1 MTHQHHGRMAA
12 HPGRGLHTME
22 RLDTRKKTP
31 VTLLAVSIAFA
42 LQSVAG
48 IAAAQQTPEQA
59 AALNAV
65 DLDKVEVKAT
75 YRESLQQSLDEKRYS
90 VEQVDAI
97 YAEDIGKFPDLN
109 LAESMQRIA
118 GVSIDREG
126 GEGQQISVRGLGSD
140 FTRVRI
146 NGLEAL
152 STAGSG
158 TTGVNRSRG
167 FDFNTFASEL
177 FSRVKINKTQSA
189 QTDEGSLGATVDL
202 RGSRPF
208 DFEGFQASLGGQ
220 YGFNELSRNKDPRIS
235 GLISNTWAD
244 GRVGALMSVA
254 YSKRTIFE
262 EGYNPVRWEHGNY
275 RNSNQS
281 TAANNGT
288 YGFCSPAGYDPQTP
302 RNPLANETAAGVGS
316 AANQARSNGWGSY
329 GIDATHCG
337 PGLDR
342 PAATAENIAA
352 YETATNAWIP
362 RYPRYIRTEH
372 EIERLGVTGALQFKV
387 SDDTQLNLDMLYSK
401 LDKNVR
407 EDSIG
412 ANLHRTAQYGGKTQ
426 IVVREAQADE
436 QNRLTYGVFDNVDF
450 RTESTAIEESTEFKQ
465 FSLNLEHRFNDAVR
479 LDAVVGHSE
488 SNYERPIFSMVSF
501 DNSNLD
507 GFVLDMRNG
516 KVPAMSFPFDLN
528 AVDNWKWLG
537 YGSTPVNANGTAR
550 GGNISEVRLNPQYVD
565 NAFDTAKLD
574 LTFDISPTFTLRG
587 GLAYKDYDM
596 STQEY
601 RNISYGRLSQ
611 ALPAGVTVG
620 DLSDTLSGFGKGMDG
635 NLPNAW
641 LVPDFN
647 QIAKLLDIYCNCN
660 TGALGGDYRLA
671 SVGHFGAS
679 NNNFDVNEKSYGSY
693 LQLDFNTD
701 LLGRAFRGNLGVR
714 YVQTRITADGYAPC
728 TAANASDL
736 SSACEPFFGVASAT
750 ADPGERLQVA
760 TRVGHKYDD
769 WLPSLNLA
777 WDLSDTFVLRF
788 GAAKTMARPTLS
800 NLSPSVSGGPTAYF
814 DDDRAY
820 SINLGNPKL
829 DPFRSTNY
837 DLSAEWYFDEGAL
850 LSAAVFYKDIESY
863 VQRTRLLTTW
873 ADMGYSLDLLPTGFS
888 PDTVFNVQSYFNTP
902 GGPLKGYE
910 VSYQQPFSFLPGFWK
925 NFGVQ
930 LNYTHVESKIK
941 YMFSS
946 GTGSTIVTTY
956 TENDLLNL
964 SPNSYNATLY
974 YDDGRFSARVST
986 SYRDAYISTILSQEN
1001 VWDLDGNAFATADV
1015 QGKYSVENVDFN
1027 MSYKVNKNLS
1037 LTFEAINLLDTA
1049 DERYVDSALSLPDRY
1064 THTGRQYYLGL
1075 RYKF

>member
-1 MTHQHHGRMAA
+1 MDSSLALHCGRAPLTVLALSIGLALSHAA
-12 HPGRGLHTME
+12 H
-22 RLDTRKKTP
+22 
-31 VTLLAVSIAFA
+31 
-42 LQSVAG
+42 
-48 IAAAQQTPEQA
+48 AQQTPEA
-59 AALNAV
+59 AAADAV

-158 TTGVNRSRG
+158 STGVNRSRG

-177 FSRVKINKTQSA
+177 FSRVKVNKTQSA
-189 QTDEGSLGATVDL
+189 QMDEGSLGATVDL
-202 RGSRPF
+202 RASRPF
-208 DFEGFQASLGGQ
+208 DFSGFQASLNGQ
-220 YGFNELSRNKDPRIS
+220 YGYNELSRSKDPRVS
-235 GLISNTWAD
+235 ALLSNTWAD
-244 GRVGALMSVA
+244 GRFGALVSA
-254 YSKRTIFE
+254 AWSKRTIFE

-275 RNSNQS
+275 RNSNQA

-302 RNPLANETAAGVGS
+302 RNPAANETAQGVGS

-337 PGLDR
+337 TGIDR
-342 PAATAENIAA
+342 PDATAENIAA

-372 EIERLGVTGALQFKV
+372 EIERLGVTGALQFRF
-387 SDDTQLNLDMLYSK
+387 SPDSLLNLDLMYSK
-401 LDKNVR
+401 LDKDQR

-426 IVVREAQADE
+426 IVVREAQVDA
-436 QNRLTYGVFDNVDF
+436 QNRLVYGVFDNVDF

-465 FSLNLEHRFNDAVR
+465 ASLNFEHRFNDAVR
-479 LDAVVGHSE
+479 LDALVGHS
-488 SNYERPIFSMVSF
+488 SSSFERPVFSMVSF

-516 KVPAMSFPFDLN
+516 ASMPSMTFPFALGD
-528 AVDNWKWLG
+528 AASWQWLG
-537 YGSTPVNANGTAR
+537 YGTAPVNANGTAR

-565 NAFDTAKLD
+565 NSFDTAKVD
-574 LTFDISPTFTLRG
+574 LTFNVSPTFTLRG
-587 GLAYKDYDM
+587 GLAYKDYGM
-596 STQEY
+596 RTQEY
-601 RNISYGRLSQ
+601 RNISYGRMSQ
-611 ALPAGVTVG
+611 ALPDGVGVG
-620 DLSDTLSGFGKGMDG
+620 DLSTSLDGFGKGLDG
-635 NLPNAW
+635 STPGSW
-641 LVPDFN
+641 LIPDFN
-647 QIAKLLDIYCNCN
+647 RIAELLDIYCNCN
-660 TGALGGDYRLA
+660 TGTLGGDYRLA
-671 SVGHFGAS
+671 GVGHFGAS
-679 NNNFDVNEKSYGSY
+679 NNNFDVTEKSYASY
-693 LQLDFNTD
+693 LQLDFNTELWD
-701 LLGRAFRGNLGVR
+701 RPFRGNLGLR
-714 YVQTRITADGYAPC
+714 YVRTEIDASGYAPC
-728 TAANASDL
+728 QAASSSDL
-736 SSACEPFFGVASAT
+736 SAACEPFLGVASAT
-750 ADPGERLQVA
+750 ADAGERLLVA
-760 TRVGHKYDD
+760 TTVGHRYDD

-777 WDLSDTFVLRF
+777 WDLTDSVVLRF

-800 NLSPSVSGGPTAYF
+800 NLSPSVSGGPTSF
-814 DDDRAY
+814 LDEDRYY

-837 DLSAEWYFDEGAL
+837 DLSAEWYFQEGAL
-850 LSAAVFYKDIESY
+850 LSAAVFYKDIETY

-873 ADMGYSLDLLPTGFS
+873 GDMGYSLDLLPAGFS
-888 PDTVFNVQSYFNTP
+888 PNTLFNVQSYFNTP

-910 VSYQQPFSFLPGFWK
+910 LTYQQPFSFLPGFWK
-925 NFGVQ
+925 NFGIQ
-930 LNYTHVESKIK
+930 LNYTHVDSKIK
-941 YMFSS
+941 YLFSS
-946 GTGSTIVTTY
+946 GSGDTIVTTY

-986 SYRDAYISTILSQEN
+986 SYRDAYINQILTQEN
-1001 VWDLDGNAFATADV
+1001 VWDLDGSQYATADV
-1015 QGKYSVENVDFN
+1015 TGKYSVENVDFN
-1027 MSYKVNKNLS
+1027 MSWKFNKQ
-1037 LTFEAINLLDTA
+1037 LTVSFEAINLLDSA
-1049 DERYVDSALSLPDRY
+1049 DERFVDSALSLPDRY

>member
-1 MTHQHHGRMAA
+1 MDSSLALHRGRAPLTVLALSIGLVLSHAA
-12 HPGRGLHTME
+12 H
-22 RLDTRKKTP
+22 
-31 VTLLAVSIAFA
+31 
-42 LQSVAG
+42 
-48 IAAAQQTPEQA
+48 AQQTPEA
-59 AALNAV
+59 AVADAV

-177 FSRVKINKTQSA
+177 FSRVKVNKTQSA
-189 QTDEGSLGATVDL
+189 QMDEGSLGATVDL
-202 RGSRPF
+202 RASRPF
-208 DFEGFQASLGGQ
+208 DFEGFQASLNGQ
-220 YGFNELSRNKDPRIS
+220 YGYNELSRSKDPRVS
-235 GLISNTWAD
+235 ALLSNTWAD
-244 GRVGALMSVA
+244 GRFGALMSVA
-254 YSKRTIFE
+254 WSRRTIFE

-275 RNSNQS
+275 RNSNQA

-302 RNPLANETAAGVGS
+302 RNPAANETAQGVGS

-337 PGLDR
+337 TGIDR
-342 PAATAENIAA
+342 PEATTGNIAA

-372 EIERLGVTGALQFKV
+372 EIERLGVTGALQFRF
-387 SDDTQLNLDMLYSK
+387 SPDSLLNLDLMYSK
-401 LDKNVR
+401 LDKDQR

-426 IVVREAQADE
+426 IVVREAQVDA
-436 QNRLTYGVFDNVDF
+436 QNRLVYGVFDNVDF

-465 FSLNLEHRFNDAVR
+465 ASLNFEHRFNDAVR
-479 LDAVVGHSE
+479 LDALVGHS
-488 SNYERPIFSMVSF
+488 SSSFERPVFSMVSF

-516 KVPAMSFPFDLN
+516 ASMPSMTFPFALGD
-528 AVDNWKWLG
+528 AASWQWLG
-537 YGSTPVNANGTAR
+537 YGTAPVNANGTAR

-565 NAFDTAKLD
+565 NSFDTAKVD
-574 LTFDISPTFTLRG
+574 LTFNVSPTFTLRG
-587 GLAYKDYDM
+587 GLAYKDYGM
-596 STQEY
+596 RTQEY
-601 RNISYGRLSQ
+601 RNISYGRMSQ
-611 ALPAGVTVG
+611 ALPDGVSVG
-620 DLSDTLSGFGKGMDG
+620 DLSTTLGGFGKGLDG
-635 NLPNAW
+635 STPGSW
-641 LVPDFN
+641 LIPDFN
-647 QIAKLLDIYCNCN
+647 RIAELLDIYCNCN
-660 TGALGGDYRLA
+660 TGTLGGDYRLA
-671 SVGHFGAS
+671 GVGHFGAS
-679 NNNFDVNEKSYGSY
+679 NNNFDVTEKSYASY
-693 LQLDFNTD
+693 LQLDFNTELWD
-701 LLGRAFRGNLGVR
+701 RPFRGNLGLR
-714 YVQTRITADGYAPC
+714 YVRTEIDASGYAPC
-728 TAANASDL
+728 QAASSSDL
-736 SSACEPFFGVASAT
+736 SAACEPFLGVASAT
-750 ADPGERLQVA
+750 ADAGERLLVA
-760 TRVGHKYDD
+760 TTVGHRYDD

-777 WDLSDTFVLRF
+777 WDLTDSVVLRF

-800 NLSPSVSGGPTAYF
+800 NLSPSVSGGPTSF
-814 DDDRAY
+814 LDEDRYY

-837 DLSAEWYFDEGAL
+837 DLSAEWYFQEGAL
-850 LSAAVFYKDIESY
+850 LSAAVFYKDIETY

-873 ADMGYSLDLLPTGFS
+873 GDMGYSLDLLPAGFS
-888 PDTVFNVQSYFNTP
+888 PNTLFNVQSYFNTP

-910 VSYQQPFSFLPGFWK
+910 LTYQQPFSFLPGLWK

-930 LNYTHVESKIK
+930 LNYTHVDSKIK
-941 YMFSS
+941 YLFSS
-946 GTGSTIVTTY
+946 GSGDTIVTTY

-986 SYRDAYISTILSQEN
+986 SYRDAYINQILTQEN
-1001 VWDLDGNAFATADV
+1001 VWDLDGNPYATADV
-1015 QGKYSVENVDFN
+1015 TGKYSVKNVDFN
-1027 MSYKVNKNLS
+1027 MSWKFNKQ
-1037 LTFEAINLLDTA
+1037 LTVSFEAINLLDSA

>member
-1 MTHQHHGRMAA
+1 MDSSLALHCGRAPLTVLALSIGLALSHAA
-12 HPGRGLHTME
+12 H
-22 RLDTRKKTP
+22 
-31 VTLLAVSIAFA
+31 
-42 LQSVAG
+42 
-48 IAAAQQTPEQA
+48 AQQTPEA
-59 AALNAV
+59 AAADAV

-158 TTGVNRSRG
+158 STGVNRSRG

-177 FSRVKINKTQSA
+177 FSRVKVNKTQSA
-189 QTDEGSLGATVDL
+189 QMDEGSLGATVDL
-202 RGSRPF
+202 RASRPF
-208 DFEGFQASLGGQ
+208 DFNGFQASLNGQ
-220 YGFNELSRNKDPRIS
+220 YGYNELSRSKDPRVS
-235 GLISNTWAD
+235 ALLSNTWAD
-244 GRVGALMSVA
+244 GRFGALVSA
-254 YSKRTIFE
+254 AWSKRTIFE

-275 RNSNQS
+275 RNSNQA

-302 RNPLANETAAGVGS
+302 RNPAANETAQGVGS

-337 PGLDR
+337 TGIDR
-342 PAATAENIAA
+342 PDATAENIAA

-372 EIERLGVTGALQFKV
+372 EIERLGVTGALQFRF
-387 SDDTQLNLDMLYSK
+387 SPDSLLNLDLMYSK
-401 LDKNVR
+401 LDKDQR

-426 IVVREAQADE
+426 IVVREAQVDA
-436 QNRLTYGVFDNVDF
+436 QNRLVYGVFDNVDF

-465 FSLNLEHRFNDAVR
+465 ASLNFEHRFNDAVR
-479 LDAVVGHSE
+479 LDALVGHS
-488 SNYERPIFSMVSF
+488 SSSFERPVFSMVSF

-516 KVPAMSFPFDLN
+516 ASMPSMTFPFALGD
-528 AVDNWKWLG
+528 AASWQWLG
-537 YGSTPVNANGTAR
+537 YGTAPVNANGTAR

-565 NAFDTAKLD
+565 NSFDTAKVD
-574 LTFDISPTFTLRG
+574 LTFNVSPTFTLRG
-587 GLAYKDYDM
+587 GLAYKDYGM
-596 STQEY
+596 RTQEY
-601 RNISYGRLSQ
+601 RNISYGRMSQ
-611 ALPAGVTVG
+611 ALPDGVGVG
-620 DLSDTLSGFGKGMDG
+620 DLSTSLDGFGKGLDG
-635 NLPNAW
+635 STPGSW
-641 LVPDFN
+641 LIPDFN
-647 QIAKLLDIYCNCN
+647 RIAELLDIYCNCN
-660 TGALGGDYRLA
+660 TGTLGGDYRLA
-671 SVGHFGAS
+671 GVGHFGAS
-679 NNNFDVNEKSYGSY
+679 NNNFDVTEKSYASY
-693 LQLDFNTD
+693 LQLDFNTELWD
-701 LLGRAFRGNLGVR
+701 RPFRGNLGLR
-714 YVQTRITADGYAPC
+714 YVRTEIDASGYAPC
-728 TAANASDL
+728 QAASSSDL
-736 SSACEPFFGVASAT
+736 SAACEPFLGVASAT
-750 ADPGERLQVA
+750 ADAGERLLVA
-760 TRVGHKYDD
+760 TTVGHRYDD

-777 WDLSDTFVLRF
+777 WDLTDSVVLRF

-800 NLSPSVSGGPTAYF
+800 NLSPSVSGGPTSF
-814 DDDRAY
+814 LDEDRYY

-837 DLSAEWYFDEGAL
+837 DLSAEWYFQEGAL
-850 LSAAVFYKDIESY
+850 LSAAVFYKDIETY

-873 ADMGYSLDLLPTGFS
+873 GDMGYSLDLLPAGFS
-888 PDTVFNVQSYFNTP
+888 PNTLFNVQSYFNTP

-910 VSYQQPFSFLPGFWK
+910 LTYQQPFSFLPGFWK
-925 NFGVQ
+925 NFGIQ
-930 LNYTHVESKIK
+930 LNYTHVDSKIK
-941 YMFSS
+941 YLFSS
-946 GTGSTIVTTY
+946 GSGDTIVTTY

-964 SPNSYNATLY
+964 SPNSYNATVY

-986 SYRDAYISTILSQEN
+986 SYRDAYINQILTQEN
-1001 VWDLDGNAFATADV
+1001 VWDLDGNQYATADV
-1015 QGKYSVENVDFN
+1015 TGKYSVENVDFN
-1027 MSYKVNKNLS
+1027 MSWKFNKQ
-1037 LTFEAINLLDTA
+1037 LTVSFEAINLLDSA
-1049 DERYVDSALSLPDRY
+1049 DERFVDSALSLPDRY

>member
-1 MTHQHHGRMAA
+1 MEFKYARQRAA
-12 HPGRGLHTME
+12 A
-22 RLDTRKKTP
+22 RLP
-31 VTLLAVSIAFA
+31 VSLLALSIGLA
-42 LQSVAG
+42 LTANAG
-48 IAAAQQTPEQA
+48 AQQTPEA
-59 AALNAV
+59 AAAGPSAV

-158 TTGVNRSRG
+158 TAGVNRSRG

-177 FSRVKINKTQSA
+177 FSRVKVSKTQSA

-202 RGSRPF
+202 RASRPF
-208 DFEGFQASLGGQ
+208 DFDGFQASLNGQ
-220 YGFNELSRNKDPRIS
+220 YGFNELSRSKDPRVS
-235 GLISNTWAD
+235 ALLSNTWAD
-244 GRVGALMSVA
+244 GRFGALMSVA

-262 EGYNPVRWEHGNY
+262 EGYNPVRWEHGNH
-275 RNSNQS
+275 RNSNQA
-281 TAANNGT
+281 TATNNGT
-288 YGFCSPAGYDPQTP
+288 YGFCSPVGYDPQTP

-316 AANQARSNGWGSY
+316 AANQARNNGWGSY

-337 PGLDR
+337 TGLDR

-372 EIERLGVTGALQFKV
+372 EIERLGVTGALQFKF
-387 SDDTQLNLDMLYSK
+387 SDDSLLNLDLMYSR
-401 LDKNVR
+401 LDKDQR
-407 EDSIG
+407 EDSLG

-426 IVVREAQADE
+426 IAVREAQVDD
-436 QNRLTYGVFDNVDF
+436 QNRLVYGVFDNVDF
-450 RTESTAIEESTEFKQ
+450 RTESTSIEESTEFKQ
-465 FSLNLEHRFNDAVR
+465 VSLNFEHRFNDAVR
-479 LDAVVGHSE
+479 LDALVGHSA
-488 SNYERPIFSMVSF
+488 SSFERPVFSMVSF

-507 GFVLDMRNG
+507 GFVFDARNDASM
-516 KVPAMSFPFDLN
+516 PAMSFPFALN
-528 AVDNWKWLG
+528 DPNAWQWLG
-537 YGSTPVNANGTAR
+537 YGTAPVNANGTAR
-550 GGNISEVRLNPQYVD
+550 GSNISEVRLNPNYVD
-565 NAFDTAKLD
+565 NQFDTAKVD
-574 LTFDISPTFTLRG
+574 LTFNMSPTFTLRG

-601 RNISYGRLSQ
+601 RNISYGRLAQ
-611 ALPAGVTVG
+611 ALPGGTSIG
-620 DLSDTLSGFGKGMDG
+620 DLSTTLDGFGSNLSGA
-635 NLPNAW
+635 PSSW
-641 LVPDFN
+641 LIPDFKRV
-647 QIAKLLDIYCNCN
+647 AELLDIYCNCD

-671 SVGHFGAS
+671 GVGHFGSS
-679 NNNFDVNEKSYGSY
+679 NNNFDVNEKSYATY

-701 LLGRAFRGNLGVR
+701 LWGRPFRGNFGVR
-714 YVQTRITADGYAPC
+714 YVQTQITADGYAPC
-728 TAANASDL
+728 QAAAAGDL
-736 SSACEPFFGVASAT
+736 SDACQPFLGVASAT
-750 ADPGERLQVA
+750 ADAGERLLVG
-760 TRVGHKYDD
+760 TRVGHQYDD

-777 WDLSDTFVLRF
+777 WDVTDSVVLRF

-800 NLSPSVSGGPTAYF
+800 NLSPSVSGGPSAF
-814 DDDRAY
+814 LDEDRYY

-837 DLSAEWYFDEGAL
+837 DLSAEWYFQEGGL
-850 LSAAVFYKDIESY
+850 LSAAVFYKDIETY

-873 ADMGYSLDLLPTGFS
+873 DDMGYSLDLLPAGFS
-888 PDTVFNVQSYFNTP
+888 PNTLFNVQSYFNTP

-910 VSYQQPFSFLPGFWK
+910 LTYQQPFSFLPGFWR

-930 LNYTHVESKIK
+930 LNYTHVDSKIQ
-941 YMFSS
+941 YLFSS
-946 GTGSTIVTTY
+946 GSGNTIVTTY

-986 SYRDAYISTILSQEN
+986 SYRDAYINQILAQEN
-1001 VWDLDGNAFATADV
+1001 VWDLDGNQLATADV
-1015 QGKYSVENVDFN
+1015 TGKYSVKNVDFN
-1027 MSYKVNKNLS
+1027 MSWKFTKNLTVS
-1037 LTFEAINLLDTA
+1037 LEAINLLDTA
-1049 DERYVDSALSLPDRY
+1049 DERFVDSALSLPDRY
-1064 THTGRQYYLGL
+1064 TQTGRQYYAGL